1 MTFGGDVW
9 SPEARPG
16 FEFCVCKN
24 RVLANTKLRCFAAN
38 DVKERDM
45 KTEDKIDERYQA
57 MIQSALIDALFKVA
71 KSEDGST
78 CILKSG
84 EISEARQ

>member
-1 MTFGGDVW
+1 
-9 SPEARPG
+9 
-16 FEFCVCKN
+16 
-24 RVLANTKLRCFAAN
+24 
-38 DVKERDM
+38 M